1 MGVLALKYPRT
12 FVSYDTK
19 KYSTCLWIYEK
30 QSRMVLYFHQEGYY
44 CPSPGSICIVYN
56 GVNHFEYFALNSE
69 NLGTQD
75 TNCEIRILRVGDEIE
90 YRTDENDEDI
100 QPITKVKEI
109 IPDDDIRSIT
119 FEDGFYLSR
128 SKSVHKV
135 R

>member
-1 MGVLALKYPRT
+1 MGVLTMKYFRT
-12 FVSYDTK
+12 FVSYNTEK
-19 KYSTCLWIYEK
+19 HFACLWVYENK
-30 QSRMVLYFHQEGYY
+30 SRMVIYFHQEGYY
-44 CPSPGSICIVYN
+44 CPPLGSICIVYD
-56 GVNHFEYFALNSE
+56 GVNHFEYLALNSE
-69 NLGTQD
+69 KLGTQD